1 MGLKAIL
8 ALGARRRKS
17 EEGRKKK
24 EEAGR
29 MKNEEEGRKKQEER
43 RKQNKKKSIHLYT
56 LTPDHPALLA
66 PYYIIY
72 NIYYIMYNI

>member
-17 EEGRKKK
+17 EEGRKK

-43 RKQNKKKSIHLYT
+43 RQQNKNKSIHPNSLSSSSAGSI
-56 LTPDHPALLA
+56 L
-66 PYYIIY
+66 
-72 NIYYIMYNI
+72 